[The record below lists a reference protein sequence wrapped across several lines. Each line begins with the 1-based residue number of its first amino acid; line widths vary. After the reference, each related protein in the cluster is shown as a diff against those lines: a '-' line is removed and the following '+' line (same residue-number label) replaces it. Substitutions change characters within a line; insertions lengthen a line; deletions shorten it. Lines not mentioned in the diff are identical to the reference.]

1 MCQFE
6 WETSQWLLYFVAV
19 VAGSQQK
26 LPDDELESRPFQP
39 GLKCQFPHQSVFE
52 STLFALSFSPP
63 YATPDSSFLC
73 NRFTQCFKCAFIAF
87 RLFSSAVL
95 AVGYLFR
102 QPICQS
108 GRSGLTP
115 CFCRIVNK
123 PPNFWK
129 PLPSNVVSPF
139 L

>member
-1 MCQFE
+1 MNGKLCNGFYIL
-6 WETSQWLLYFVAV
+6 WRLLLVLSKNYLMMNLSPDLSNQNRNVNSLINRF
-19 VAGSQQK
+19 SN
-26 LPDDELESRPFQP
+26 LPCLHCHSRLPTQLQILHFFAT
-39 GLKCQFPHQSVFE
+39 GLHNVSN
-52 STLFALSFSPP
+52 ALSSHF
-63 YATPDSSFLC
+63 DRFLLHF
-73 NRFTQCFKCAFIAF
+73 NF
-87 RLFSSAVL
+87 
-95 AVGYLFR
+95 GYLFR